1 MSNARRAATAR
12 LAEDDWSDSGWKY
25 SVMAGAGD
33 LKDRIQR
40 AASWLRAADRLP
52 PAHAHE
58 IFVFHYIALNAMYGR
73 RQYEGSR
80 TDTRDDLD
88 RFLERVADLNT
99 LDTARGGSVL
109 EQSLKQG
116 RPPIEALVLD
126 YFLID
131 RLFRGASATAV
142 REQARRD
149 AQRANLQ
156 LIAGDFIE
164 VLRIVAYRLRVLRN
178 RVMHGCVTHGPK
190 SKGLPS
196 IARGARVLKVIAPA
210 LLQLMIDHG
219 HRVRWEPIPYPRVE
233 FEDPSD
239 RLDPD

>member
-1 MSNARRAATAR
+1 MAS
-12 LAEDDWSDSGWKY
+12 SGE
-25 SVMAGAGD
+25 

-40 AASWLRAADRLP
+40 AASWLRAADRLS

-88 RFLERVADLNT
+88 RSLERVAELNT
-99 LDTARGGSVL
+99 LDTAGGGSVL
-109 EQSLKQG
+109 EHTLKQG
-116 RPPIEALVLD
+116 RHRIDALVLD

-131 RLFRGASATAV
+131 RLFRGASAMAV
-142 REQARRD
+142 REQAKRD
-149 AQRANLQ
+149 ALRANLQ

-164 VLRIVAYRLRVLRN
+164 VLRIVVYRLTVLRN
-178 RVMHGCVTHGPK
+178 RVMHGCVTHGP
-190 SKGLPS
+190 SRKGFHPS
-196 IARGARVLKVIAPA
+196 WGGARVLKIIAPA

-219 HRVRWEPIPYPRVE
+219 HRARWEPIPYPRVT